1 MADRGTWELVV
12 TGWRHGRAWIR
23 RLGFLLGA
31 GAVLAATLS
40 PTAGSA
46 AERTSGGDRSH
57 DLVMAT
63 DKGVVRGT
71 IKGNVREFL
80 GIPYAAPPVGELR
93 WQPAREHARWRGV
106 LDATQFGSPCP
117 QVAGPFGPGSTNE
130 DCLFLNVYTPT
141 RLDRDDRLPVMF
153 WMHGGALVSGA
164 GSLYDPTSL
173 VAHGVVV
180 VTINYRLGALGFL
193 AHSALSALPGGAS
206 GDYGLTDQ
214 QEALRWSQRNIRRFG
229 GNARNLTIFGESAGG
244 LSVHAQ
250 LASPLARGLFTKAIT
265 ESGAYSMVQQS
276 LTQAEAAG
284 SQYAAAL
291 GCGDQTAPCLRA
303 LPVASLLAKQAR
315 IYNPN
320 VDGRVLPQSIGPAL
334 ASGQFNRVP
343 VIEGTNHD
351 EWRLFVALTELV
363 TRHPLAAADYETAIE
378 QTLPGISPPFAHT
391 LATVVYPLSTYGG
404 NPSIALGALG
414 TDAIFACN
422 ARTALRSMS
431 GFISARQYEFGDEAA
446 PAALTVSFPLGAYH
460 GAELQYLFAGTPPF
474 TADQRRLSAAMTR
487 YWTQF
492 AKTGSPNSEATPAWP
507 AYDAVSERLQSLVTP
522 APVPVGGFA
531 AEHRCDVW
539 GG

>member
-12 TGWRHGRAWIR
+12 TGWRHGRAWFK
-23 RLGFLLGA
+23 RLGYMLGV
-31 GAVLAATLS
+31 GAVLFASLC
-40 PTAGSA
+40 PTVGSA
-46 AERTSGGDRSH
+46 AEGRPGGDRSH
-57 DLVMAT
+57 ELVVAT

-93 WQPAREHARWRGV
+93 WQPAQEHARWHGV
-106 LDATQFGSPCP
+106 LDATRFGSPCP
-117 QVAGPFGPGSTNE
+117 QVAGLFGPGSTNE
-130 DCLFLNVYTPT
+130 DCLFLNVYTPA
-141 RLDRDDRLPVMF
+141 RFDSADRLPVMF
-153 WMHGGALVSGA
+153 WIHGGALVSGA
-164 GSLYDPTSL
+164 GSLYDPTPL

-193 AHSALSALPGGAS
+193 AHSALSVSPGGAS

-214 QEALRWSQRNIRRFG
+214 QEALGWSQRNISRFG
-229 GNARNLTIFGESAGG
+229 GNPRNLTIFGESAGG

-250 LASPLARGLFTKAIT
+250 LASPLAQGLFTKAIT
-265 ESGAYSMVQQS
+265 ESGAYFMVQPS
-276 LTQAEAAG
+276 LSQAEAAG
-284 SQYAAAL
+284 SQYAAAV
-291 GCGDQTAPCLRA
+291 GCGDQTASCLRD
-303 LPVASLLAKQAR
+303 LPVASVLAKQAP

-320 VDGRVLPQSIGPAL
+320 VDGRVLTQSIGPAF

-363 TRHPLAAADYETAIE
+363 TGHPLAAADYETAIE
-378 QTLPGISPPFAHT
+378 QTLPGIPPSFAHT
-391 LATVVYPLSTYGG
+391 LATVVYPLSSYGG
-404 NPSIALGALG
+404 NPSVALGALG

-431 GFISARQYEFGDEAA
+431 GFVPARQYELADEAA
-446 PAALTVSFPLGAYH
+446 PTALMVSFPLGAYH
-460 GAELQYLFAGTPPF
+460 GAELQYLFGGTPPF
-474 TADQRRLSAAMTR
+474 TADQMRLSAAMTS

-492 AKTGSPNSEATPAWP
+492 AKTSSPNSEATPAWP
-507 AYDAVSERLQSLVTP
+507 AYDAVSERLQSLVPP
-522 APVPVGGFA
+522 APEPAVGFA
-531 AEHRCDVW
+531 TEHRCAVW